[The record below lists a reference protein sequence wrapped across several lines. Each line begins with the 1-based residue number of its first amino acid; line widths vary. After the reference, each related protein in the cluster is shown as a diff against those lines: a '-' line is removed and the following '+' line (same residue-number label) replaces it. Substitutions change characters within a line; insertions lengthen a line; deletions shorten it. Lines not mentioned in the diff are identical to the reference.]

1 MNATQCQR
9 KHKSAWE
16 GLNAL
21 PFASSVFRSM
31 CITVIT
37 LFLQNLPKN
46 SATKYNHSIN
56 LKMPK
61 RRVGQRGT
69 SHD

>member
-21 PFASSVFRSM
+21 PFVSSVFRSS

-37 LFLQNLPKN
+37 MFLQICLRTRLQ
-46 SATKYNHSIN
+46 STTIALISICPD
-56 LKMPK
+56 L
-61 RRVGQRGT
+61 GWGRGT
-69 SHD
+69 